1 MSILKKRSCMLTC
14 NKSFISSLLFYYLVY
29 PLLLKVCGSVFPKEI
44 VVKYDNSF
52 IFSGTTFYGWLI
64 VFVLLASPQL
74 TNLWLKLPKSDD
86 FRPSNLLFWSSFLSG
101 LHLETFPLWKTLCGF
116 KTVGG
121 DAIFNHYAYIQRICL
136 NFLPI
141 FTS

>member
-1 MSILKKRSCMLTC
+1 MLSRALKIVRQNRDMSILKKRSCMLTC

-74 TNLWLKLPKSDD
+74 TNLWLKLPKSDH
-86 FRPSNLLFWSSFLSG
+86 FRPRNFGLLIEFPAWGTQWSEISRILLSADVNLKASL
-101 LHLETFPLWKTLCGF
+101 
-116 KTVGG
+116 
-121 DAIFNHYAYIQRICL
+121 
-136 NFLPI
+136 
-141 FTS
+141 